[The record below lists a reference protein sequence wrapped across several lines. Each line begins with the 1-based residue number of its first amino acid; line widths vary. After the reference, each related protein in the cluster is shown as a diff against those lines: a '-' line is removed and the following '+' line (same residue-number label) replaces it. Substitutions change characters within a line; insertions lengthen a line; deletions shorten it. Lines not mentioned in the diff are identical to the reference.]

1 MKKFY
6 QNLELPVQDVLEFE
20 YEKFL
25 DAGNRY
31 AWQIREQFQESYV
44 EKALELAKER
54 QKSGE

>member
-25 DAGNRY
+25 DARNRY